1 MAGTKRGGRK
11 AANTNR
17 QRHGDDF
24 YARIGSMGGRKTDV
38 AKGFA
43 AMSPEKRS
51 AAGRKGGRRSS
62 RAGVLNGQR
71 KIKVYYDVN
80 KNDGKVE
87 VKHG

>member
-11 AANTNR
+11 AANTNKAKY
-17 QRHGDDF
+17 GDDF
-24 YARIGSMGGRKTDV
+24 YARIGSRGGRKAGV
-38 AKGFA
+38 PKGFA
-43 AMSPEKRS
+43 AMPIEKVR
-51 AAGRKGGRRSS
+51 AAGRKGGRKST

-80 KNDGKVE
+80 DNDGKVE